1 MLEINDS
8 APNFNLLNQDGKRI
22 SLKNFKDKNVVIYFY
37 PRANTPGC
45 TTESCGFRDDWLG
58 FERENI
64 SVIGISDDPVE
75 KISQFHKKYDLNF
88 DLLSDENGE
97 MSKEYG
103 VYVEKNMFGK
113 KFMGIKRGTYI
124 VCPHGKI
131 LSVYPKV
138 KVADHAK
145 QILIE
150 MKDKKCSHSDGT

>member
-1 MLEINDS
+1 MIMLEINDS

-75 KISQFHKKYDLNF
+75 KISQFHKIRMLQK
-88 DLLSDENGE
+88 
-97 MSKEYG
+97 
-103 VYVEKNMFGK
+103 
-113 KFMGIKRGTYI
+113 
-124 VCPHGKI
+124 
-131 LSVYPKV
+131 YPK
-138 KVADHAK
+138 KKAK
-145 QILIE
+145 HWTVCAQN
-150 MKDKKCSHSDGT
+150 